1 MSLLHIFKQQ
11 HSGRDDGIGN
21 PILLAYYVLLL
32 GEEEAAFIEEK
43 GRRRLGEGGNGT

>member
-21 PILLAYYVLLL
+21 PILLAYYVMYFFLERR
-32 GEEEAAFIEEK
+32 EEEA
-43 GRRRLGEGGNGT
+43 LL